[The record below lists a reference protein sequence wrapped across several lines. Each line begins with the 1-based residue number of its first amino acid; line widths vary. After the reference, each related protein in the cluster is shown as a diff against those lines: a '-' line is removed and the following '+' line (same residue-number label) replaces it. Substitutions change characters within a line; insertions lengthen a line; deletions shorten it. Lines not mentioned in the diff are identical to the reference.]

1 MVRLRAIAYPLR
13 PFHVTSHHSPLQ
25 PVTRT
30 VLPAGMVVTI
40 SESVPGPLRRLT
52 VAATAADLARAV
64 RAGAWEVGACV
75 AGPSCG
81 VALGTGSGPAAGGL
95 CCACPVAAMAAAAMM
110 LSAALSA
117 LKWKGMTKFSS
128 PTTAPLLVNGQETP
142 CKSHQ
147 RDQFAAEIS
156 ILAHEENLTLRPRP
170 LRRPHHF
177 ISMRHAQHARIV
189 EAVADDLQSNRHSV
203 RIVAGANRGGGLFR
217 HVEWRREGDV
227 LERGRRIIAG
237 RRLLGRIGG
246 DRRGR
251 GNEEIGSLSR
261 RHGVLA
267 RQHAEREVARPIDP
281 THFL

>member
-1 MVRLRAIAYPLR
+1 MLRLRAIAYPLR
-13 PFHVTSHHSPLQ
+13 PFHITSHHSPLQ

-30 VLPAGMVVTI
+30 VLPAGMVVVI
-40 SESVPGPLRRLT
+40 SESVPGPLRRFT

-64 RAGAWEVGACV
+64 RAGAWEVGVCV

-81 VALGTGSGPAAGGL
+81 VALGTGSAAGGL
-95 CCACPVAAMAAAAMM
+95 CCACPGAAMAAAAMM

-170 LRRPHHF
+170 LRRPHRLVGP
-177 ISMRHAQHARIV
+177 RHAQHAHIV
-189 EAVADDLQSNRHSV
+189 EAVADDLQPDRHSV
-203 RIVAGANRGGGLFR
+203 RVVAGANRGGGLLR
-217 HVEWRREGDV
+217 HVEWRRESVV
-227 LERGRRIIAG
+227 LERMRRIIAG

-246 DRRGR
+246 DRRGL
-251 GNEEIGSLSR
+251 GKEETSTVGRLP
-261 RHGVLA
+261 GVPDTTLGRPA
-267 RQHAEREVARPIDP
+267 RAHRIR
-281 THFL
+281 